1 MEDNDQVLSE
11 TKAPVILIV
20 EDTSITLKVITTI
33 LSKEGYKIE
42 TAMNGKQALDIVR
55 KVLPDVILLDIVM
68 PEMDGYEVCRILKE
82 SPETMDVPVIFIT
95 VKDETENMLK
105 GFETGAV
112 DYVTKPFNSA
122 ELLARVRTH
131 VELKK
136 KRDNE
141 KELIFRLK
149 ATLDERNKAEEA
161 LQQAHDNLERLVEE
175 RTSELLL
182 KNRQLVEEIA
192 RRKQIEEALKNR
204 ERELKDQSRNLKE
217 LNNSMKVLVKMR
229 EKDKEEF
236 EDWVLSNVK
245 KLILPN
251 LEKLN
256 KTSLDTRGA
265 NYVSILESNVNDILS
280 SFSQR
285 LSSKYLNLTS
295 KEIQVA
301 NLVKDGKGSRKIS
314 ELMDTSVRTIDFHR
328 NNIRKK
334 LGLQDK
340 KVNLRSFL
348 LHMPE

>member
-1 MEDNDQVLSE
+1 MEDNDQILSE
-11 TKAPVILIV
+11 TNAPVILIV

-33 LSKEGYKIE
+33 LSKERYKIE
-42 TAMNGKQALDIVR
+42 TAANGAQALDAVR

-68 PEMDGYEVCRILKE
+68 PGMDGYEVCRILKE

-95 VKDETENMLK
+95 VKDEMENMLK
-105 GFETGAV
+105 GFEAGAV

-141 KELIFRLK
+141 KELIFKLK
-149 ATLDERNKAEEA
+149 ATLDERNKAEDA
-161 LQQAHDNLERLVEE
+161 LQQAHDNLERLVAE

-182 KNRQLVEEIA
+182 KNRQLVDEIA
-192 RRKQIEEALKNR
+192 RRKLIEEALKNR

-217 LNNSMKVLVKMR
+217 LNNSMKALVKMR

-251 LEKLN
+251 IEKLN
-256 KTSLDTRGA
+256 KTSLDARGV

-285 LSSKYLNLTS
+285 LSSKFLNLTS

-301 NLVKDGKGSRKIS
+301 NLVKDGMGSRKIS
-314 ELMDTSVRTIDFHR
+314 QLMDTSVRTIDFHR